1 MEAEMGTNPLDPKS
15 NATTGPP
22 NLIPPINNTV
32 PDPNNPNNSTKPS
45 GPGGNLTVP
54 PVDPWHPPETEHAG
68 SAWPDGGGGLGEG
81 ARALVALLA
90 AVAMMGLYFLW
101 RRIHVKELEEVLE
114 LAEEE
119 LYRLDL
125 DDLDAVRKVIIRA
138 YLGFCEVLRRYEFL
152 RNEAWTVREFEA
164 AAREA
169 LPFVPERE
177 VEELTWLF
185 EEARYSAHDL
195 PQDLGYRAALCL
207 GSIRTAILPGRE
219 LGELEPVLA
228 GRAMAAARA
237 GGAR

>member
-1 MEAEMGTNPLDPKS
+1 
-15 NATTGPP
+15 
-22 NLIPPINNTV
+22 
-32 PDPNNPNNSTKPS
+32 
-45 GPGGNLTVP
+45 
-54 PVDPWHPPETEHAG
+54 
-68 SAWPDGGGGLGEG
+68 
-81 ARALVALLA
+81 
-90 AVAMMGLYFLW
+90 MMGLYFLW

-228 GRAMAAARA
+228 GRAKAAARA